1 MESIIYSLSEQQE
14 LLAGRFKEHKHIFN
28 RDILN
33 GVLSIFDEVALTG
46 DDAIRSLTKKFDDVE
61 LNSIVL
67 PDEFVEK
74 RVSIRFHLLYV
85 QQLKKQ
91 LIMFKM
97 QTKQCCLHHEKQIRP
112 GTIIGEQVSP
122 LETVGIWIP
131 ARKGPLISTSIMLVV
146 AAKVAGLKKSL
157 LECHR

>member
-61 LNSIVL
+61 LDSIVL

-74 RVSIRFHLLYV
+74 SIYSLSSSLRSAIEKAINNV
-85 QQLKKQ
+85 QDANKAMLPASW
-91 LIMFKM
+91 
-97 QTKQCCLHHEKQIRP
+97 EKQIRP

-131 ARKGPLISTSIMLVV
+131 EKRSSNLNINYVGRSCES
-146 AAKVAGLKKSL
+146 GRS
-157 LECHR
+157 